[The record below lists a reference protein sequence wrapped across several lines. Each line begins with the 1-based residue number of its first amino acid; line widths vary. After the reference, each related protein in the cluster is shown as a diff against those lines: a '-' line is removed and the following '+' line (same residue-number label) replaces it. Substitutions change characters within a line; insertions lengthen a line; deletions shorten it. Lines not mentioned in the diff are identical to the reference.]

1 MRYLLVL
8 LGPLLATPLYAADA
22 AVREGYWGGVAIG
35 FGSLRLQPEVAAARS
50 STRLYLGLAGGYTL
64 HPQLQLGIE
73 ASGWSIRS
81 GKLLDPAKGESLL
94 QLFGVVRYWPTA
106 TSNLFIKVAG
116 GGVIHRNNEPGVDN
130 SAGRGYT
137 LGLGY
142 ELTRYAATTTH
153 WFLNYSAG
161 RIDDYRPP
169 EGGTQGE
176 DYAAVTTGLTLGF

>member
-22 AVREGYWGGVAIG
+22 AARAGYWGSIDIG

-64 HPQLQLGIE
+64 HRQLQLGIE

-81 GKLLDPAKGESLL
+81 GNLRDPAKGETLL
-94 QLFGVVRYWPTA
+94 QLFGVVRYWPTP
-106 TSNLFIKVAG
+106 TSKLCIKAAA
-116 GGVIHRNNEPGVDN
+116 GGVIHRNNEPGVDT
-130 SAGRGYT
+130 SEGHGYT

-153 WFLNYSAG
+153 WFLTYSAG

-169 EGGTQGE
+169 GGSTQGE
-176 DYAAVTTGLTLGF
+176 DYSAVTTGLTLGF